1 MYISKRK
8 ISPDSAKRSVL
19 GATIVLYAVF
29 GLLLFVYWHTQILNN
44 GHYTRL
50 AVNNMI
56 RNIELVAPRGQ
67 ILDRRG
73 RLLCENTIHFSL
85 FLDREKVTDLERSV
99 GRASFL
105 SGKTQAQVHKLL
117 EKYRK
122 YPRNHPIP
130 LRSDLPLAS
139 VVAIQSRED
148 EFPEF
153 TVAIEPIR
161 TYPGG
166 KVASHVLGYIS
177 EISQSELDRE
187 LYAGYQMGDVIG
199 RSGIEKVYEKDL
211 KGTKGV
217 QTVIKDNLER
227 VHEVVRVDQPEIGD
241 TVVLTID
248 LELQRVIGDL
258 FADQNGAAGVVDL
271 ATGGLLALVS
281 KPDFDP
287 GLFATQIEAGEWQQ
301 LISDPQKPL
310 QNKFSQGLYSP
321 GSVFKIVMALAAL
334 QEGVITTDNF
344 FSCAGSTTIYDRVF
358 HCWNAGGHGSV
369 NVVGALKNSCNIF
382 FYQLGKRLDVDVIH
396 HYATLFGLGRVAGL
410 DLPSE
415 KRGLIPS
422 TEWKQHTFRQKWFP
436 GETISVAV
444 GQGSTHIS
452 PAQILRMIST
462 VALRGRSPHL
472 HLLDRVER
480 HGTLVR
486 RFPPRFDTVPIA
498 REHFETVIEGLY
510 QVVNGGGTGGA
521 ANIPGQAICGKT
533 GTAQVITKENPNY
546 KNLVKEKRFR
556 PHSWF
561 ASFAPRDNPRIAM
574 VVLVE
579 NGGDG
584 GAVAAPLAQKIYR
597 WYFDHER

>member
-241 TVVLTID
+241 TVV
-248 LELQRVIGDL
+248 
-258 FADQNGAAGVVDL
+258 
-271 ATGGLLALVS
+271 
-281 KPDFDP
+281 
-287 GLFATQIEAGEWQQ
+287 
-301 LISDPQKPL
+301 
-310 QNKFSQGLYSP
+310 
-321 GSVFKIVMALAAL
+321 
-334 QEGVITTDNF
+334 
-344 FSCAGSTTIYDRVF
+344 
-358 HCWNAGGHGSV
+358 
-369 NVVGALKNSCNIF
+369 
-382 FYQLGKRLDVDVIH
+382 
-396 HYATLFGLGRVAGL
+396 
-410 DLPSE
+410 
-415 KRGLIPS
+415 
-422 TEWKQHTFRQKWFP
+422 
-436 GETISVAV
+436 
-444 GQGSTHIS
+444 
-452 PAQILRMIST
+452 
-462 VALRGRSPHL
+462 
-472 HLLDRVER
+472 
-480 HGTLVR
+480 
-486 RFPPRFDTVPIA
+486 
-498 REHFETVIEGLY
+498 
-510 QVVNGGGTGGA
+510 
-521 ANIPGQAICGKT
+521 
-533 GTAQVITKENPNY
+533 
-546 KNLVKEKRFR
+546 
-556 PHSWF
+556 
-561 ASFAPRDNPRIAM
+561 
-574 VVLVE
+574 
-579 NGGDG
+579 
-584 GAVAAPLAQKIYR
+584 
-597 WYFDHER
+597 